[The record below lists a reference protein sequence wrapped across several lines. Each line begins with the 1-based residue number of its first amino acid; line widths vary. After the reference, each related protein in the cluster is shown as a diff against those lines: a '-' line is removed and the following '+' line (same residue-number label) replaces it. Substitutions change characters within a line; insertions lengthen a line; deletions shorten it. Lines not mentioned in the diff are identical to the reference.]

1 MMPKTK
7 FKPMAFE
14 LMRTPTQDNS
24 DARSFLD
31 RNIDSSVRDWFW
43 SYTYFK
49 SNQKFSVFV
58 IEDEDLAMTFTLMFS
73 ERIAAKGRVSQLP
86 LQKSLL

>member
-1 MMPKTK
+1 MSKPV

-14 LMRTPTQDNS
+14 LVQTPTQDNS
-24 DARSFLD
+24 DAWAFLD
-31 RNIDSSVRDWFW
+31 RNLDPSVRDWCW
-43 SYTYFK
+43 SYTYFR

-58 IEDEDLAMTFTLMFS
+58 IADEDLAMTFTLMFS
-73 ERIAAKGRVSQLP
+73 ERIAAKGRVAQLP